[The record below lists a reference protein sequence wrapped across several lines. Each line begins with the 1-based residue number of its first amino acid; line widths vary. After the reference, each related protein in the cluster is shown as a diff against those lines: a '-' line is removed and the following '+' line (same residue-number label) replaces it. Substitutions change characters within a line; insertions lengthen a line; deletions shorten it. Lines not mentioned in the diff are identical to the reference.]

1 MKRQIEFFFTAL
13 MFYTR
18 IPCPKKVDC
27 SNVSLNQALRYFPLV
42 GMIVG
47 TISFLIY
54 WIASWL
60 FGNAIGVVASL
71 AAGILTTGAFHEDG
85 FADAFDGFGGG
96 WTKEKILEIMKDSR
110 IGTYGTIALILLMA
124 FKFLSLYI
132 LLPQLEKDGWLT
144 MFLFFILY
152 HSLARLTSGNIVFT
166 SQYARDDL
174 TSKVK
179 PVEKT
184 ATRTEIVVSYLFGLT
199 PLVIFTII
207 NPIVS
212 IVLIP
217 LILLVVKGNR
227 YFKKWIGGYT
237 GDCLGCIEQ
246 FAELI
251 IMLTFVAIWKFM

>member
-1 MKRQIEFFFTAL
+1 MKRQIQIFFAAL

-18 IPCPKKVDC
+18 IPCPKKIDC
-27 SNVSLNQALRYFPLV
+27 SNIDLNQALRYYPLV

-54 WIASWL
+54 WGSFFL
-60 FGNAIGVVASL
+60 FGHAIAVVASL
-71 AAGILTTGAFHEDG
+71 VAGVLTTGAFHEDG

-110 IGTYGTIALILLMA
+110 IGTYGTIALILLFA
-124 FKFLSLYI
+124 LKILSLYI
-132 LLPQLEKDGWLT
+132 ILPQLIIKSWWIVY
-144 MFLFFILY
+144 LFFILY
-152 HSLARLTSGNIVFT
+152 HSLARLTSGNIVFF

-179 PVEKT
+179 PVEKH
-184 ATRTEIVVSYLFGLT
+184 ASRTEIICSYVFG
-199 PLVIFTII
+199 
-207 NPIVS
+207 
-212 IVLIP
+212 LIP
-217 LILLVVKGNR
+217 LTIFSIREPIVCIVILPLFLLIVKGIL
-227 YFKKWIGGYT
+227 YFKKWLNGYT

-246 FAELI
+246 FAEII